1 MHSQIGYL
9 AGCVLEVYL
18 LLDQGTVIKGD
29 GFKLNPDEITVKVK
43 GEERASSWRG
53 DCSVSAR
60 VSSPR
65 LNTIL
70 ESLSWGR
77 IILQQHM

>member
-43 GEERASSWRG
+43 GEEREHLLG
-53 DCSVSAR
+53 EVTAR
-60 VSSPR
+60 
-65 LNTIL
+65 
-70 ESLSWGR
+70 
-77 IILQQHM
+77 